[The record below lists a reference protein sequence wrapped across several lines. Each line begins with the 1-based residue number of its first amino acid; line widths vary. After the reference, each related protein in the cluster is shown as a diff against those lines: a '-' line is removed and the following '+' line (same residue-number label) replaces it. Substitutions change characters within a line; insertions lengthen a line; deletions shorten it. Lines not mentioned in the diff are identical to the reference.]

1 MLIKGSPI
9 TNDIALLPFTDFKY
23 HRSQDTLERHYSINI
38 QIINNIIKKLFRSE
52 EKMYILCKSE
62 FC

>member
-9 TNDIALLPFTDFKY
+9 TNDIALTDFKD
-23 HRSQDTLERHYSINI
+23 HRSQDTLERHYPINI
-38 QIINNIIKKLFRSE
+38 QIIINIIKNLFRSE
-52 EKMYILCKSE
+52 EKMYILCKFPE